1 MGYEIYL
8 IFLTLTILSYGLGPV
23 IFAFFTERVVS
34 KRKLMLFSVV
44 YTFLIWMA
52 WVSVNYA
59 LNGDGKVESNTG
71 PAFLW
76 GIIFYW
82 IAKKRMRSEGRI
94 WERPRQEEPKGP
106 ATEEG
111 LKALTHLS
119 DKKEQA
125 NSNKIVPMK
134 QDMNDSKPDE
144 HTSSLVL
151 LAQLR
156 DECEAQKKQEEQDRR
171 TEKKVFC
178 GTMKAICFFLSAVCC
193 ILVFLYVNQILDN
206 QKIEAELESMQQ
218 RVDDIAFIEGYLVRR
233 VYTFKEIAEDA
244 GAFNDNSVEGR
255 LNQSKLYMETNYV
268 CITKSGDNYHKEWC
282 SYAQR
287 SPQIIS
293 ISAAIE
299 QGYIPCS
306 FCFNTEKSN
315 ESESSG
321 GKLVKTGTPDYV
333 FITESE
339 EYYHMA
345 GCKYSSINATRIFI
359 LDAIAQGY
367 KPCSYCLP

>member
-8 IFLTLTILSYGLGPV
+8 ISLTLTILSYGLGPV

-52 WVSVNYA
+52 WVLVSYA
-59 LNGDGKVESNTG
+59 LIQDGIVETNTG
-71 PAFLW
+71 SAFLW

-144 HTSSLVL
+144 HTSSLEL

-156 DECEAQKKQEEQDRR
+156 DECEEKEEKNKNELSKKRSPGIAL
-171 TEKKVFC
+171 KVFC
-178 GTMKAICFFLSAVCC
+178 ALLVVVCFSLGFICFNLEMKIQEIEKSIEQKDKSIEDYQNKLNYLEDRAQYYMDQNNLYAMELDFWESSAVIITETGSKYHTYGCQ
-193 ILVFLYVNQILDN
+193 YVNYDSFMIYN
-206 QKIEAELESMQQ
+206 VAAA
-218 RVDDIAFIEGYLVRR
+218 VAYGY
-233 VYTFKEIAEDA
+233 E
-244 GAFNDNSVEGR
+244 
-255 LNQSKLYMETNYV
+255 
-268 CITKSGDNYHKEWC
+268 
-282 SYAQR
+282 
-287 SPQIIS
+287 
-293 ISAAIE
+293 
-299 QGYIPCS
+299 PCS
-306 FCFNTEKSN
+306 VCN
-315 ESESSG
+315 
-321 GKLVKTGTPDYV
+321 PPY
-333 FITESE
+333 
-339 EYYHMA
+339 
-345 GCKYSSINATRIFI
+345 
-359 LDAIAQGY
+359 
-367 KPCSYCLP
+367 